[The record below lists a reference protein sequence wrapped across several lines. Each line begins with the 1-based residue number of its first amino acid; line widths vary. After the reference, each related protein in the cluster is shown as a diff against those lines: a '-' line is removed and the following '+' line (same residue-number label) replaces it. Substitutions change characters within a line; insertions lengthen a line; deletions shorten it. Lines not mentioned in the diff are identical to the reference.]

1 MSLLSRAA
9 SLESRSRAR
18 DRPGLGARPLFRV
31 PPWCNGPNMPTVNIQ
46 EALERFAEGMRSAYS
61 VAGLAGDPE
70 DQLKPLVKDLFE
82 IHPGVS
88 AQTEIRIDEG
98 RPDVGVY
105 VNGTLVGLVELKEP
119 EKSIAPSSFR
129 GHDRTQWK
137 RFRNL
142 PNLIYTNG
150 RDWTLYRKGEI
161 AHRASLAADPLEAG
175 AEAVEE
181 RAVRELEVLLN
192 DFLNWSPIVPS
203 RPRELAELLA
213 DLTRIVRWRVSDAVA
228 APDSGI
234 RELWETWRNTLFPEA
249 NEKRFADAYAQTLT
263 FALLLARIEGAAD
276 LHDPRRAADALRDHH
291 GLLGSVLE
299 VLAYPGSQAYEEVRV
314 EYELIARVLEALDP
328 AALRQGGTHGHD
340 PWLYFYE
347 DFLAAY
353 DPRMRRDYGVY
364 YTPVE
369 VVGAMT
375 RLTHDAL
382 RRMGKTAGLA
392 DEGVLVLDPAAG
404 TGTFPLATFDLAL
417 EEARSRFGE
426 GIVPAK
432 AAELAQR
439 LFAFEILIGP
449 YAVAHLRLQRAY
461 LEAGSEGK
469 PLAYL
474 TDTLEAPELR
484 PLAHLGVL
492 EKPLVKEHEAAMA
505 VKRDA
510 PVLVVIGNP
519 PYDRHS
525 ADDPKGGW
533 VRFGFGAS
541 TEQAR
546 RQAREK
552 LFGVYAERR
561 PLDDFIEPV
570 QEAGAGI
577 HLKSIYNL
585 YVYFWRWALWKV
597 FESPGAPGPG
607 VVSFITGSS
616 YLRGPGFAGM
626 RKFMRE
632 VFDDLWILDLGGD
645 NRAPSWARD
654 DENVFKIETPV
665 AIAVG
670 VRYAKKKTCDLAR
683 VHYARLRGSREV
695 KLEALANLVTLGD
708 LEWEDA
714 PEAPDAPF
722 IPGASGDYRTFV
734 PLKDLFP
741 WQHSGVQFTRTW
753 PIAPNP
759 EVLKERWRRLLNAS
773 RDVRRVLFYE
783 GRDRTIDYR
792 VTDLFSGNSLTPIID
807 LPAGSPNE
815 KPIRF
820 GYRSLDRQWALLDP
834 RVCTYPRPPLVSNHG
849 PRQLYFTT
857 MMSKPLGAGPAIMVT
872 ALLPDLHHF
881 RGSYGGKDVL
891 PLYRDSAGEVPNL
904 APEALARLK
913 NELGFDVFPEDLA
926 AYVYGL
932 LSNPA
937 YTVTYH
943 EELEAEPGPRVPMTK
958 DPGLFEW
965 AAELGRELLW
975 LHTYGERYGDGRSWP
990 PPFRAKV
997 KQPIPHNEEGYPE
1010 DFSYDPET
1018 QALRV
1023 GEGVIAPVSEAVWS
1037 YEISG
1042 LNPLRRWLGYRMKKP
1057 AGRSSSELDEIGPER
1072 WPARFTEEL
1081 LELIE
1086 VLERTVEINREQAP
1100 LLEEVLASPL
1110 FTPEELGLDDIPDEL
1125 RQPPR
1130 HRREAEQGSLFD

>member
-1 MSLLSRAA
+1 
-9 SLESRSRAR
+9 
-18 DRPGLGARPLFRV
+18 
-31 PPWCNGPNMPTVNIQ
+31 MPAVDLQ

-61 VAGLAGDPE
+61 VAGAAGDPE
-70 DQLKPLVKDLFE
+70 DQLKPLIKDLLE
-82 IHPGVS
+82 AHPGVS

-105 VNGTLVGLVELKEP
+105 LNGALVGFIELKEP
-119 EKSIAPSSFR
+119 GKSIAPSSFR
-129 GHDRTQWK
+129 GHDRRQWN

-150 RDWTLYRKGEI
+150 RDWILYRKGKAER
-161 AHRASLAADPLEAG
+161 RASLAADPLEAG
-175 AEAVEE
+175 SEAVDE
-181 RAVRELEVLLN
+181 RVTQEIEALFA
-192 DFLNWSPIVPS
+192 DFLSWSPIVPS
-203 RPRELAELLA
+203 RPRELADLLA
-213 DLTRIVRWRVSDAVA
+213 DLTRIVRQRVADAVIVS
-228 APDSGI
+228 DSGI
-234 RELWETWRNTLFPEA
+234 RELWETWQNTLFPEA

-263 FALLLARIEGAAD
+263 FALLLARIEGAAE

-299 VLAYPGSQAYEEVRV
+299 VLAYPGSRAYEEVRV
-314 EYELIARVLEALDP
+314 EYELLARVLEALDP
-328 AALRQGGTHGHD
+328 AALRNGGTHGRD

-353 DPRMRRDYGVY
+353 DPKMRKDYGVY

-369 VVGAMT
+369 VVGAMV

-382 RRMGKTAGLA
+382 RRMGKPAGLA

-461 LEAGSEGK
+461 LEEGAEGK
-469 PLAYL
+469 PQVYL

-492 EKPLVKEHEAAMA
+492 EKPLVKEHEEAMA

-533 VRFGFGAS
+533 VRFGFGATS
-541 TEQAR
+541 EQAR

-552 LFGVYAERR
+552 LFGPYAERR
-561 PLDDFIEPV
+561 LLDDFIDPV
-570 QEAGAGI
+570 REAGASV
-577 HLKSIYNL
+577 HLKNVYNL

-607 VVSFITGSS
+607 IVTFITASS

-654 DENVFKIETPV
+654 DENVFNIETPV

-670 VRYAKKKTCDLAR
+670 VRYAREKARARAR
-683 VHYARLRGSREV
+683 VRYVRLRGPREA
-695 KLEALANLVTLGD
+695 KLKRLAALSNLDD
-708 LEWEDA
+708 LPWKDA

-722 IPGASGDYRTFV
+722 VPGASGDYLSFL
-734 PLKDLFP
+734 PLRDLFP
-741 WQHSGVQFTRTW
+741 WQYSGVEFKRTW
-753 PIAPNP
+753 PIAPDP
-759 EVLKERWRRLLNAS
+759 EVLRARWRRLLEAS
-773 RDVRRVLFYE
+773 LDERQRLFKE
-783 GRDRTIDYR
+783 TDDRTVFSEVDDP
-792 VTDLFSGNSLTPIID
+792 VTGKSLDPIGE
-807 LPAGSPNE
+807 LSPSFPPTE
-815 KPIRF
+815 PVRYGF
-820 GYRSLDRQWALLDP
+820 RSLDRQWALLDP
-834 RVCTYPRPPLVSNHG
+834 RLASRLRPPLVASHG
-849 PRQLYFTT
+849 PGQLYLTT
-857 MMSKPLGAGPAIMVT
+857 LMSIPLGAGPAIMAT
-872 ALLPDLHHF
+872 ALIPDRHYF
-881 RGSYGGKDVL
+881 SGRGGKDVL
-891 PLYRDSAGEVPNL
+891 PLFRDPAGERPNL
-904 APEALARLK
+904 APALLSSLK
-913 NELGFDVFPEDLA
+913 DELGFDVLPGDFA

-937 YTVTYH
+937 YTAAFH
-943 EELEAEPGPRVPMTK
+943 EELEAEPGPRVPVTK
-958 DPGLFEW
+958 DPRLFER
-965 AAELGRELLW
+965 AVALGRELLW
-975 LHTYGERYGDGRSWP
+975 LHTYGERYADGRTWP
-990 PPFRAKV
+990 PPLRAKV
-997 KQPIPHNEEGYPE
+997 VQAIPHTEEGYPE

-1018 QALRV
+1018 QTLRV
-1023 GEGVIAPVSEAVWS
+1023 GEGAVAPVSRAAWD

-1042 LNPLRRWLGYRMKKP
+1042 WKPLRRWLKYRMKKP
-1057 AGRSSSELDEIGPER
+1057 AGKSSSALDAIVPSR

-1110 FTPEELGLDDIPDEL
+1110 FTPDELGLDEIPEEL
-1125 RQPPR
+1125 RQPPKFKVDD
-1130 HRREAEQGSLFD
+1130 EQKPLFD